1 MWDGYDTKPPLPCA
15 LSQLMNDSEVRVI
28 TSCDTSHGPVLVSAF
43 AQAESL
49 WDGYTKSPSIVV
61 VCEEGGVMG

>member
-28 TSCDTSHGPVLVSAF
+28 TSCDTSHGLVLVSAF
-43 AQAESL
+43 AQASQ
-49 WDGYTKSPSIVV
+49 I
-61 VCEEGGVMG
+61 MGWLHEVALHRRCL